1 VVGVGGTT
9 EGACLGNYSLSGE
22 GIDVVAPGGGT
33 PIAGCPSVA
42 ASSIY
47 QVTLKAGSTKEFGIP
62 SDYVGTSMAAAHVSA
77 EAAMV
82 LASGLIAPKISPK
95 GAVREVTRRIEMT
108 ARSLG
113 LPPTSQGAGLIDAA
127 EATNPAFVPAGPA
140 ASAKSPSK

>member
-1 VVGVGGTT
+1 
-9 EGACLGNYSLSGE
+9 
-22 GIDVVAPGGGT
+22 
-33 PIAGCPSVA
+33 
-42 ASSIY
+42 
-47 QVTLKAGSTKEFGIP
+47 
-62 SDYVGTSMAAAHVSA
+62 MAAAHVSA